1 MSLGDALHPPVV
13 TVKDTGAP
21 RGRGVFAARPF
32 VLGEV
37 VEICP
42 VVIVRGRARVL
53 PPEIRT
59 IVFDWGVLSG
69 ASEPISAIALG
80 YGGLYNHSDPANLR
94 YDALA
99 PTPCLRFTAVRD
111 IAAHEELTI
120 NYNAIG
126 GGPEWHDD
134 NWFERMGVRRL

>member
-1 MSLGDALHPPVV
+1 MSSGEALHPPAVCV
-13 TVKDTGAP
+13 RDTGTP
-21 RGRGVFAARPF
+21 RGRGVFATRPF
-32 VLGEV
+32 AAGEV
-37 VEICP
+37 VEVCP
-42 VVIVRGRARVL
+42 VVIVRGRARML

-59 IVFDWGVLSG
+59 IVFDWGVLSSIG
-69 ASEPISAIALG
+69 EPAVAIALG

-99 PTPCLRFTAVRD
+99 PAPCLRFTAVRE
-111 IAAHEELTI
+111 IAVHEELTI

-134 NWFERMGVRRL
+134 NWFERMGVRRI